1 MVNINDSVMV
11 PLGPPKVITAAER
24 QRSGV
29 ILRRW
34 PEIVSRATR
43 SMAAIQKNRSAI
55 TTRVTSRI
63 MPISTVLLIYGSD
76 QLALMAR
83 GSCMPRRMNTAPLS
97 EKLSTPHTEVETIF
111 VRATFGPTPVR
122 SNRMNRPAATTDRMP
137 DTLNSSAPK
146 YSRKGRNS
154 SIRIRV
160 VVVSQPRDRTVSN
173 SQLAAAAITRPNK
186 VPPKKEITNSPAA
199 CPTANSPVKAAAR
212 ANWKP
217 TMPEASLK
225 SDSPFST
232 LR

>member
-63 MPISTVLLIYGSD
+63 MPISAILLIYGSD

-83 GSCMPRRMNTAPLS
+83 GSCMP
-97 EKLSTPHTEVETIF
+97 EE
-111 VRATFGPTPVR
+111 
-122 SNRMNRPAATTDRMP
+122 
-137 DTLNSSAPK
+137 
-146 YSRKGRNS
+146 
-154 SIRIRV
+154 
-160 VVVSQPRDRTVSN
+160 
-173 SQLAAAAITRPNK
+173 
-186 VPPKKEITNSPAA
+186 
-199 CPTANSPVKAAAR
+199 
-212 ANWKP
+212 
-217 TMPEASLK
+217 
-225 SDSPFST
+225 
-232 LR
+232 